1 MAAMRLN
8 ADRPESHSMLDSFY
22 PQRGA
27 MAEAEAELKAAFR
40 LSGHYTSAVIN

>member
-27 MAEAEAELKAAFR
+27 MAEAELKAAFR